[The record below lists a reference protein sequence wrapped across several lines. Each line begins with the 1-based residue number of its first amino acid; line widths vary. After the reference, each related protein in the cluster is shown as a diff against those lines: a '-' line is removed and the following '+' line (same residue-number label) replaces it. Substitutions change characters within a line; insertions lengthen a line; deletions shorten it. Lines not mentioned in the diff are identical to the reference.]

1 MSNDARAA
9 ARSAAALAGFLI
21 VAGLQLIVVL
31 GALWT
36 VLKLLPADFALRAG
50 VPLSLATVGAL
61 GYATWRALHSRRR
74 TPAGVAVTRS
84 DAPELWALVD
94 GASVAAGVPSPA
106 GLTVVAD
113 ATVVVGERTRALGW
127 LGGRRDLYLGLPLL
141 QAWDSGRLRAAVAH
155 EFAHGSARLGRW
167 APLAYRGRVAVGRLA
182 PRWSRGRNPAG
193 AVFRAYAEIYRRV
206 DAPFSRAQELA
217 ADRVAAQF
225 AGVAAAS
232 GALRDLPVLAGMQRL
247 FHAEYVGPGW
257 QAGHV
262 PVDVFGGFLRVL
274 AARGEDVAI
283 LRARGA
289 EPGGAWDTHPPL
301 AERLAAL
308 TPARSA
314 APDNSAGG
322 PGGAAG
328 RKPGSAALS
337 EAAGASG
344 EAAGAS
350 DDAVSASGEA
360 VGAEAVEPS
369 GRVGAANAATA
380 PGVAV
385 TENDDQAAGELVP
398 DLPGLGR
405 ALQAVAFPAQG
416 RTEVGWDDF
425 LSVARTAEMERE
437 AEAALATV
445 SRAVGVPVPDAASIL
460 ELAADGRLRTAA
472 ATIFPGLT
480 PEETA
485 ERIVDLISLM
495 LALAALR
502 SDVARWR
509 HSWTGTAEL
518 VAADGAYLNL
528 TDVAAA
534 AADPEQAED
543 VRAYLA
549 RIGVDLAAPAGD
561 RPVAR
566 AQALGGLINL
576 SADGERTDLLVTDL
590 GFLLVP
596 GLSRGKGPEAKRR
609 LNRIAAG
616 GVSVPGRNA
625 DAVPESAKAMPVS
638 VGSAGAGGYGS
649 DGAGA
654 GEHGSAVAGAGAGGH
669 GAGAGVGGH
678 GDGAGVGGHD
688 GGAGVGG
695 DGDRAGSSEAAER
708 ARGGSVAT
716 MEAPADGRRFVPF
729 ADVAAVTTLP
739 GRRRGWVIGLRDG
752 GTLTLRPSLDT
763 DELPGGWAAWEEA
776 VTFLA
781 GTR

>member
-50 VPLSLATVGAL
+50 VPLSLATFGAL

-74 TPAGVAVTRS
+74 VPAGVAVTRS
-84 DAPELWALVD
+84 DAPQLWELVD
-94 GASVAAGVPSPA
+94 GASAAAGVPSPA

-113 ATVVVGERTRALGW
+113 ATVVVGERTRALGL

-155 EFAHGSARLGRW
+155 ELAHGSARLGRW
-167 APLAYRGRVAVGRLA
+167 APLAYRGRVAIGRLI

-193 AVFRAYAEIYRRV
+193 AIFRAYAEVYHRW
-206 DAPFSRAQELA
+206 DAPFSRAQEVA
-217 ADRVAAQF
+217 ADRVAAEF
-225 AGVAAAS
+225 AGAAAAA

-262 PVDVFGGFLRVL
+262 PDDVFGGFLRVL

-289 EPGGAWDTHPPL
+289 EPAGAWDTHPPL

-308 TPARSA
+308 TPAGAGSA
-314 APDNSAGG
+314 QAVSGDAAGG
-322 PGGAAG
+322 A
-328 RKPGSAALS
+328 GSAQAVS
-337 EAAGASG
+337 GAGAGVAGDGVTAAVQQPGDAAGAGPIGGAG
-344 EAAGAS
+344 EA
-350 DDAVSASGEA
+350 
-360 VGAEAVEPS
+360 
-369 GRVGAANAATA
+369 GAASAAA
-380 PGVAV
+380 DPDV
-385 TENDDQAAGELVP
+385 TVTGEDDQAAGELVP

-405 ALQAVAFPAQG
+405 ALQAVAFPSRG

-445 SRAVGVPVPDAASIL
+445 SRAVGVAVPDAGSIL
-460 ELAADGRLRTAA
+460 ALAADGRLRTAA

-485 ERIVDLISLM
+485 DRIVDLLSLM

-534 AADPEQAED
+534 AADPEQAEA
-543 VRAYLA
+543 VRAYLD
-549 RIGVDLAAPAGD
+549 RIGVDLAAPGGD
-561 RPVAR
+561 RPAAR

-576 SADGERTDLLVTDL
+576 SADGARTDLLVTDL

-596 GLSRGKGPEAKRR
+596 GMSRGKAPEAKRR
-609 LNRIAAG
+609 LNQIAAG

-625 DAVPESAKAMPVS
+625 LPDSAVAAN
-638 VGSAGAGGYGS
+638 AGAGG
-649 DGAGA
+649 AT
-654 GEHGSAVAGAGAGGH
+654 GEA
-669 GAGAGVGGH
+669 AGVGGTES
-678 GDGAGVGGHD
+678 GRTRETAQ
-688 GGAGVGG
+688 GGA
-695 DGDRAGSSEAAER
+695 
-708 ARGGSVAT
+708 VAT

-729 ADVAAVTTLP
+729 VDVAAVTTLP

-763 DELPGGWAAWEEA
+763 DELPGGWAAWEDA
-776 VTFLA
+776 VTFLT

>member
-36 VLKLLPADFALRAG
+36 VLRLLPAELALRAG
-50 VPLSLATVGAL
+50 VPLSLATFGAL
-61 GYATWRALHSRRR
+61 AYGTWRALHGRRR
-74 TPAGVAVTRS
+74 VPAGVAVPRA

-94 GASVAAGVPSPA
+94 GASAAAGVSSPA
-106 GLTVVAD
+106 GLIVVAD
-113 ATVVVGERTRALGW
+113 AAVVVGERTRALGL
-127 LGGRRDLYLGLPLL
+127 LGGRRDLYVGLPLL
-141 QAWDSGRLRAAVAH
+141 QAWDSGRLRAAVTH
-155 EFAHGSARLGRW
+155 ELAHGSARLGRW
-167 APLAYRGRVAVGRLA
+167 APLAYRGRVAIGRLA
-182 PRWSRGRNPAG
+182 PRWGRGRNPAG
-193 AVFRAYAEIYRRV
+193 AVFRAYGEIYRRW
-206 DAPFSRAQELA
+206 DAPFSRAQEMA
-217 ADRVAAQF
+217 ADRAAAEH
-225 AGVAAAS
+225 AGVAAAA

-262 PVDVFGGFLRVL
+262 PEDVFGGFLRVL

-301 AERLAAL
+301 VERLAAL
-308 TPARSA
+308 APPVTTSLATSPSGVPASGVPASA
-314 APDNSAGG
+314 EVSTDAGVSESGSESAVATSEATKASD
-322 PGGAAG
+322 PG
-328 RKPGSAALS
+328 KSETS
-337 EAAGASG
+337 EAAA
-344 EAAGAS
+344 
-350 DDAVSASGEA
+350 D
-360 VGAEAVEPS
+360 
-369 GRVGAANAATA
+369 
-380 PGVAV
+380 
-385 TENDDQAAGELVP
+385 ELVP

-405 ALQAVAFPAQG
+405 ALQAVAFPSRG

-445 SRAVGVPVPDAASIL
+445 SRAVGVAVPDAASVL

-485 ERIVDLISLM
+485 DRIVDLLSLM

-518 VAADGAYLNL
+518 VAADGRYLNL

-534 AADPEQAED
+534 AADPEQAEA

-549 RIGVDLAAPAGD
+549 KIGVNLAAPGGD
-561 RPVAR
+561 GVAAR

-609 LNRIAAG
+609 LNQIADG
-616 GVSVPGRNA
+616 GVSVPGRKA
-625 DAVPESAKAMPVS
+625 D
-638 VGSAGAGGYGS
+638 
-649 DGAGA
+649 DT
-654 GEHGSAVAGAGAGGH
+654 
-669 GAGAGVGGH
+669 
-678 GDGAGVGGHD
+678 
-688 GGAGVGG
+688 GGAGSAETGAT
-695 DGDRAGSSEAAER
+695 AGSEADESR
-708 ARGGSVAT
+708 ETSRGAVAT

-729 ADVAAVTTLP
+729 VDVAAVTTLP

-752 GTLTLRPSLDT
+752 GSLTLRSSLDT